1 MADVKWIKLSVGMFD
16 NRKIKYLRSLPEGN
30 NIILIWVML
39 LTVAGRCNAGGMIFL
54 TENVPYTTKM
64 LADELD
70 FDENIIVLALNAL
83 RKLGMIDYYDETL
96 LIAGWEEHQNTDGL
110 EKIREQNRI
119 RKQKQ
124 RDKERLLLTDNST
137 GHVTCHV
144 TVTQCHATDIDKD
157 IDIDIDKDIYIP
169 STDVTGNT
177 SEKTVT
183 KKKTETKHKYGEYN
197 HVLLKDSELEKLNSD
212 YGCDKTEQAIKYLDE
227 YIEMKGTKY
236 KSHYLVMRKWV
247 FEAVK
252 DKAKSGAMQPQ
263 KQQQVNNKFNNFQQR
278 KYSKEDF
285 RKMEQLLLNKG

>member
-1 MADVKWIKLSVGMFD
+1 MANKRMFTMHIVDSDAFLDMPLSTQ
-16 NRKIKYLRSLPEGN
+16 SLYFHLNMRADDDGFIGN
-30 NIILIWVML
+30 PKRVQRLIGASEDDL
-39 LTVAGRCNAGGMIFL
+39 
-54 TENVPYTTKM
+54 K
-64 LADELD
+64 
-70 FDENIIVLALNAL
+70 
-83 RKLGMIDYYDETL
+83 L
-96 LIAGWEEHQNTDGL
+96 LIAKRFVLTFEDGVIVIKHWRMHNTIRGDRYTQTQYKDELSMLKTKDNNSYTLSNGGDDLVASRLPSGCQVVANVSPPDIGL
-110 EKIREQNRI
+110 
-119 RKQKQ
+119 
-124 RDKERLLLTDNST
+124 
-137 GHVTCHV
+137 
-144 TVTQCHATDIDKD
+144 
-157 IDIDIDKDIYIP
+157 DIDIDKDIYIP

-263 KQQQVNNKFNNFQQR
+263 KQQQINNKFNNFQQR

-285 RKMEQLLLNKG
+285 RKMEQLLLNK